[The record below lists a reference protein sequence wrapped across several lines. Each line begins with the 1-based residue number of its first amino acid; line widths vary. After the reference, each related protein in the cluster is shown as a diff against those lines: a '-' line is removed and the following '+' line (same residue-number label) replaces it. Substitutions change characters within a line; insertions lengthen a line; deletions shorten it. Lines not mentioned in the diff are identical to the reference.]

1 MYRDGVKPSEA
12 IHHLC
17 ETYNIPQPSWTE
29 KEKAEWEKAKEEKEL
44 ISSINLATFK
54 WYHDNMP
61 QERREYYLKRGIKG
75 DFIESEL
82 LGYAPDNDAIV
93 GEMLSTYKA
102 EQMISSGLFTVV
114 QGCLE
119 PIYKRRYVIP
129 YWEDCKI
136 VYSIGRLDTDDPDEI
151 AQLPEWN
158 RGKYKKQLV
167 HSEKHPEVS
176 KVVKNVIW
184 NADCVGD
191 YEIGSIAEGI
201 IDGILHKQISDEIGV
216 GVISPVTTKFSNN
229 DLKQLINVTSHW
241 EKVYCIADNEVS
253 GAGILGAVQT
263 AKTLFK
269 AGRNPYIVLPPRP
282 EGQKKVDL
290 ADYLNV
296 PPDQKVTRTKEFEQ
310 LLYSSLPLLYYLI
323 KEAKE
328 TEDTIKQDE
337 QITEIVSLMVALN
350 PIKLERYK
358 QILEAEFGLK
368 SRVFNQLFKGAQNE
382 KAKDEINAIKR
393 GSATALSLYEKPELD
408 DSRPRRYGDVIE
420 TEEGYAQISFNPIGG
435 MQEIQLSSFL
445 IKPKSRMWIDDYEA
459 VSTDLVTASKRGS
472 AGEGVVSTHRTL
484 ALSTGKTYVAIFER
498 QHWNELSAF
507 LSRLPSIDLVWQG
520 KLPEVQAVMGI
531 VNSYEVPVQKG
542 TRQIG
547 WYNAGT
553 EAEPKL
559 IWVAKDINIAKEGF
573 LSPPL
578 VLYCPYPGEME
589 IESAIS
595 FNDTDDATFEQQKQ
609 LAKELVLINEP
620 NAILPIIG
628 WFFAVP
634 FKRHFL
640 NHPNY
645 HHFPHLSV
653 WGTRGG
659 GKTETVKLLWRILG
673 YTGKEIPS
681 ASQTRFA
688 LLRMFTSTNSY
699 PICLDEYKPYDMKAG
714 SPEAV
719 GHFLRLSYD
728 GKVDARGRP
737 DQSIVSY
744 RLVAPACLIGESP
757 IEESAMLERII
768 PSVLSPMTIDKQKKE
783 GQQRQE
789 IFEKLVDTNWEGFFL
804 RYLRYVMDVPF
815 LQTVDDARGRVLW
828 YTQMRPFVPRIL
840 DNLVA
845 LQYGLERFAEFL
857 GIPFDAIDGL
867 MQECII
873 NTANTLC
880 GEGDVHSKLAAESML
895 EQLSIMAETYRLKH
909 GVHYVVNLKESGQTE
924 IYLRLSACLAE
935 FRKFVR
941 ETNWQGE
948 VMVDSAYRRQ
958 LREMMVEGKLIVDIN
973 RATRGWDGD
982 KPQKAVVIVPT
993 DDTLELSG
1001 FQERTQWSIKSE
1013 P

>member
-1 MYRDGVKPSEA
+1 
-12 IHHLC
+12 
-17 ETYNIPQPSWTE
+17 
-29 KEKAEWEKAKEEKEL
+29 
-44 ISSINLATFK
+44 
-54 WYHDNMP
+54 
-61 QERREYYLKRGIKG
+61 
-75 DFIESEL
+75 
-82 LGYAPDNDAIV
+82 
-93 GEMLSTYKA
+93 
-102 EQMISSGLFTVV
+102 
-114 QGCLE
+114 
-119 PIYKRRYVIP
+119 
-129 YWEDCKI
+129 
-136 VYSIGRLDTDDPDEI
+136 
-151 AQLPEWN
+151 
-158 RGKYKKQLV
+158 V
-167 HSEKHPEVS
+167 HSLKHPEVS

-191 YEIGSIAEGI
+191 YSTGSIAEGI
-201 IDGILHKQISDEIGV
+201 IDGILHQQISDEIGI
-216 GVISPVTTKFSNN
+216 GVISPVTTKFSKS
-229 DLKQLINVTSHW
+229 DIEQLQNVTSHW
-241 EKVYCIADNEVS
+241 EKVYCIADNEASQAGIS
-253 GAGILGAVQT
+253 GAVET
-263 AKTLFK
+263 AKTLFN

-282 EGQKKVDL
+282 DDQKKVDL

-296 PPDQKVTRTKEFEQ
+296 PPDLTETRLQEFSQ
-310 LLYSSLPLLYYLI
+310 LLSSSPSLLDYLV
-323 KEAKE
+323 KEAKK
-328 TEDTIKQDE
+328 TEDTTKQDE

-358 QILEAEFGLK
+358 QLLEAEFGLK
-368 SRVFNQLFKGAQNE
+368 SRVFNQLYKEALSFKAKE
-382 KAKDEINAIKR
+382 AKDEINAINVE
-393 GSATALSLYEKPELD
+393 YEKPEVD

-420 TEEGYAQISFNPIGG
+420 TEEGYQKISFSPIGG
-435 MQEIQLSSFL
+435 MQETKLSSFL

-459 VSTDLVTASKRGS
+459 VSTDLA
-472 AGEGVVSTHRTL
+472 L
-484 ALSTGKTYVAIFER
+484 ANGKTYAAIFER
-498 QHWNELSAF
+498 HHWNELNAF

-520 KLPEVQAVMGI
+520 KLEEVQAVMGI
-531 VNSYEVPVQKG
+531 VNSYSVPVQKG

-553 EAEPKL
+553 EAEPNL
-559 IWVAKDINIAKEGF
+559 IWVAKDINIAKVPISSGQTHE
-573 LSPPL
+573 
-578 VLYCPYPGEME
+578 VLYCPYPSEME

-595 FNDTDDATFEQQKQ
+595 FKEIDDANFQKQ
-609 LAKELVLINEP
+609 IKLAKELVLINEP

-634 FKRHFL
+634 FKWHFL

-645 HHFPHLSV
+645 HHFPHLNV
-653 WGTRGG
+653 WGTRGS
-659 GKTETVKLLWRILG
+659 GKTETVKLLWRMLG
-673 YTGKEIPS
+673 YISKEIPS

-768 PSVLSPMTIDKQKKE
+768 PSVLSPMAIDKQKKE

-804 RYLRYVMDVPF
+804 RYLRYVFSVPF
-815 LQTVDDARGRVLW
+815 KETVDLARGRVLW

-845 LQYGLERFAEFL
+845 LQFGLERFAEFL
-857 GIPFDAIDGL
+857 GIPFDAIDCL

-880 GEGDVHSKLAAESML
+880 GEGDVHSKLAVESML
-895 EQLSIMAETYRLKH
+895 EQLSVMAETYRLKH
-909 GVHYVVNLKESGQTE
+909 GVHYVVNNNNNNGQTE

-958 LREMMVEGKLIVDIN
+958 LREMMAEGKLVVDIN
-973 RATRGWDGD
+973 RVTRGWDGD
-982 KPQKAVVIVPT
+982 KTQRAVVIVPE
-993 DDTLELSG
+993 DTLDLSG
-1001 FQERTQWSIKSE
+1001 FQERKPFKPDI
-1013 P
+1013 